1 MPTFYD
7 SSKVAC
13 YFLRSTLL
21 FGAFVSSLLYQRL
34 TPWVGSVSENHEQV
48 SKEAEHEC
56 MKYVA
61 KQCIENVWLMDANS
75 IFACQFDIA
84 KELDKQDY
92 QGLDW
97 FVCLLG

>member
-1 MPTFYD
+1 M
-7 SSKVAC
+7 
-13 YFLRSTLL
+13 
-21 FGAFVSSLLYQRL
+21 
-34 TPWVGSVSENHEQV
+34 HEICR
-48 SKEAEHEC
+48 KALC
-56 MKYVA
+56 
-61 KQCIENVWLMDANS
+61 NVWLMDANS